1 MAKETNLTAQEI
13 YEKQFHVV
21 LQGYEASEV
30 DSLLDKVIEDYQLYE
45 DKMEELGLALARYEA
60 KIKELQSQV
69 FALEQEKSNMK
80 EQINSD
86 FINGNTDQVDILK
99 RIARLEEAVF
109 NTPSNET
116 EE

>member
-1 MAKETNLTAQEI
+1 MAKETNLSAQEI

-45 DKMEELGLALARYEA
+45 SKMEELGMALARYEQ
-60 KIKELQSQV
+60 KIKELQQQV
-69 FALEQEKSNMK
+69 FALETEKSNLS
-80 EQINSD
+80 EQISSD
-86 FINGNTDQVDILK
+86 FVNANTDQVDLLK

-109 NTPSNET
+109 NTPSNE
-116 EE
+116 E